1 MLWLLNSEPNRFL
14 KSFKTKIVIRNI
26 INIEIIGRRNLQT
39 AGLAVSTDTMNM
51 NIEDNINTIVVAA
64 ARMVIRLKLEVAE
77 IKKLKP
83 RRSTNIT

>member
-1 MLWLLNSEPNRFL
+1 MLWLLNSKLNSFL

-26 INIEIIGRRNLQT
+26 INIEIIGRSKLKT
-39 AGLAVSTDTMNM
+39 ALFAVSIFTMSM
-51 NIEDNINTIVVAA
+51 KIEDNINTIVVAA